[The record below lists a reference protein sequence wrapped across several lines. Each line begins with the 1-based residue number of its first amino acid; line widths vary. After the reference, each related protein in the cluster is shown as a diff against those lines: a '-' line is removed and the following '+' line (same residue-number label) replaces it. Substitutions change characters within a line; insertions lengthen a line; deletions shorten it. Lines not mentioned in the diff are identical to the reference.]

1 MKALKCFSVV
11 MAILIGAPLLVVIPM
26 SFAGTESLQ
35 FPPQTWSTRY
45 YAAFFSDPTWT
56 GPTINSL
63 LIGLGTAALTLIL
76 VIPAAFALVRYQF
89 RGRAFGSLLILLP
102 LTVPNIVMAL
112 GYFYYFGS
120 LRLTQTYL
128 GVILAHT
135 CLSTPIAYLILSASL
150 NGYDRTLERAAANC
164 GATPLQTFWL
174 VTFPVLRPGFL
185 AAAMFA
191 FVNSFDE
198 AIVSLFISGRD
209 VSTLPRKMFDSLRT
223 QADPKIS
230 VVSTLLLVLVVI
242 GSFAPVIVRRMKAR
256 RQATL
261 QRLTI
266 QTAATI

>member
-1 MKALKCFSVV
+1 MKALKCFAVI

-26 SFAGTESLQ
+26 SFSASESFR
-35 FPPQTWSTRY
+35 FPPPAWSMHY
-45 YAAFFSDPTWT
+45 YSAFFNDPTWT
-56 GPTINSL
+56 GPAINSL
-63 LIGLGTAALTLIL
+63 LIGLGTAALTLAL
-76 VIPAAFALVRYQF
+76 VIPAAFALVRYEF

-102 LTVPNIVMAL
+102 LTVPNIVVAL

-150 NGYDRTLERAAANC
+150 KGYDRTLERAAANC
-164 GATPLQTFWL
+164 GATPLQAFWL

-185 AAAMFA
+185 AAGMFA
-191 FVNSFDE
+191 FVHSFDE

-223 QADPKIS
+223 QADPVIS

-242 GSFAPVIVRRMKAR
+242 GSLTPIVVRRMKAR
-256 RQATL
+256 RQAAL
-261 QRLTI
+261 QRSAM
-266 QTAATI
+266 QAVAVV